1 MMDMEVNGK
10 NIRVKL
16 EDNSSA
22 EAVKAGVT
30 GAFLTV
36 LVLMAITIRFPP
48 ADGHGLSP

>member
-22 EAVKAGVT
+22 EAVKELLRKGP
-30 GAFLTV
+30 F
-36 LVLMAITIRFPP
+36 TISMKDY
-48 ADGHGLSP
+48 AHM